1 MILWRRVICI
11 HLDADARIIHR
22 HCIIQPGS
30 LSAKLPGLYWEHS
43 AQVASFIIPSSHYQP
58 SPPTEETQWLS
69 LAGNHSRTMYFTVS
83 SFHFHPFV
91 RSICI
96 QRNGSYLK
104 VFGWMVLLFSFLL
117 LIQGNVAVL
126 YLASGEKLG
135 YWTEKRQEI
144 LLWIQTKLSRT

>member
-1 MILWRRVICI
+1 MEKGNLHTLGRWCEDYTPTLHYTARVTLCQIT
-11 HLDADARIIHR
+11 R
-22 HCIIQPGS
+22 
-30 LSAKLPGLYWEHS
+30 PGLYSEHS